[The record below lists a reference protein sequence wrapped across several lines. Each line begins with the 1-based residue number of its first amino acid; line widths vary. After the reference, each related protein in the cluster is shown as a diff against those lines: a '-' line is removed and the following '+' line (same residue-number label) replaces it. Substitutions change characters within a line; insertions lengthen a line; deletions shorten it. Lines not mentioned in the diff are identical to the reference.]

1 MKIKTFTG
9 KTLPEALL
17 KAKKEFGSD
26 IILLE
31 SKEIR
36 ASQTKSGQK
45 LVQVTV
51 SVDEVKPKPKK
62 TVESWS
68 PPVLGSKKKMPEQPE
83 PAAAPQNEFNKVIGD
98 ILARKPKELNQEKE
112 ILKELSELREQV
124 SRLSESKDEPE
135 ETNNGLPKAY
145 TEIQTMLTEK
155 GVDDQLASRI
165 MKRTYMITENGPSA
179 GKDEIIRS
187 LKKEMAQIISSYKFK
202 SSKKKNGRRV
212 VLLVGATGVGKTTT
226 AMKLASFQEIYGKEE
241 VVIISTDP
249 YGPAESLKAF
259 SKMNGSAVYDKVRVD
274 ELQDLI
280 KKFTKN
286 EVVII
291 DTPGQSPFAPNYL
304 QKLEEYVKAVKP
316 TEIFMV
322 LAMNTDLRDLFM
334 ASALFLLLKPDGLI
348 LTKFDETTQPGKVL
362 SIVNEMNL
370 PVAATCSG
378 KRIFMDIDRGNAAD
392 LINNLFE
399 QKAGEAD
406 A

>member
-9 KTLPEALL
+9 NTLPEALL

-45 LVQVTV
+45 LVQVTI
-51 SVDEVKPKPKK
+51 SVDEVKPTK
-62 TVESWS
+62 TIESWA
-68 PPVLGSKKKMPEQPE
+68 PPVLGGKKRVPEKPGTVA
-83 PAAAPQNEFNKVIGD
+83 PPQNEFNKVIGD
-98 ILARKPKELNQEKE
+98 ILARKPKELNQEKV

-124 SRLSESKDEPE
+124 SRLSESKSEPE
-135 ETNNGLPKAY
+135 DTDNGLPKAY
-145 TEIQTMLTEK
+145 TEIQAMLTEK
-155 GVDDQLASRI
+155 GVDVELASRVI
-165 MKRTYMITENGPSA
+165 KRTYMITENGPSA

-187 LKKEMAQIISSYKFK
+187 LKKEMAQIITSYNFK
-202 SSKKKNGRRV
+202 KNKKKKGRRV

-226 AMKLASFQEIYGKEE
+226 AMKLASFQEVYGKEE
-241 VVIISTDP
+241 VVIVSTDP

-259 SKMNGSAVYDKVRVD
+259 SKMNGSVIYDKVRVD
-274 ELQDLI
+274 ELQDLVT
-280 KKFTKN
+280 KFTKN
-286 EVVII
+286 EVVIV
-291 DTPGQSPFAPNYL
+291 DTPGQSPFSPNYL
-304 QKLEEYVKAVKP
+304 KKLEEYVKAVKP

-322 LAMNTDLRDLFM
+322 AAMNTDIRDLFM

-362 SIVNEMNL
+362 SIANEMNL

-378 KRIFMDIDRGNAAD
+378 KRIFMDIAQGNTSD
-392 LINNLFE
+392 LINGLFE
-399 QKAGEAD
+399 KSTGAAD